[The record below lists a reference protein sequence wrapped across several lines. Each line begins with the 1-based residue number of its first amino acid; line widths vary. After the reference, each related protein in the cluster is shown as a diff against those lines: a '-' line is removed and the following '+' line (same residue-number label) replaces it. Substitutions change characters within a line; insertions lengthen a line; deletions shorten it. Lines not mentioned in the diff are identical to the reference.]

1 LQEVAAEAAQGEQSG
16 CQENVTPT
24 AAEKGESGDE
34 SDLLTEDRDRTG
46 LRGSASRGSRRPRGW
61 DPGGLLMGAQKE
73 DIGTEAADSALPRR
87 GSVRSLSVSSFIEK
101 ELRMQ
106 LRMKRKRKGEREE
119 KETPPAWEQTVN
131 ILFMHGVIAQGKRA
145 PGGGGFLS
153 NTRLHKQ
160 SDV

>member
-1 LQEVAAEAAQGEQSG
+1 M
-16 CQENVTPT
+16 
-24 AAEKGESGDE
+24 
-34 SDLLTEDRDRTG
+34 
-46 LRGSASRGSRRPRGW
+46 LRHQKVIAT
-61 DPGGLLMGAQKE
+61 DDNNYFPG
-73 DIGTEAADSALPRR
+73 
-87 GSVRSLSVSSFIEK
+87 VRSLSVSSFIEK

-153 NTRLHKQ
+153 NTSSLHMTF
-160 SDV
+160 